1 MIKHKDMEKTE
12 ALLIEYKNLLGT
24 EDEASEK
31 RKKEI
36 LAALKEDGTQET
48 HEKIKALISAELERI
63 DGDIKTIRE
72 RMDNED
78 YRLLPLSYI
87 AKKYFGKSAAWLS
100 QRINGTPVRGRV
112 YTLSA
117 EQKDIFNRAVK
128 EIGERIGSFQIA

>member
-1 MIKHKDMEKTE
+1 MEKTDILLQE
-12 ALLIEYKNLLGT
+12 YKALLGAD
-24 EDEASEK
+24 DEASAK

-36 LAALKEDGTQET
+36 LAALKEGGTPEA
-48 HEKIKALISAELERI
+48 HRRIEEFIGAELERI
-63 DGDIKTIRE
+63 DGDIQTIRD
-72 RMDNED
+72 RIDDED

-117 EQKDIFNRAVK
+117 EQKDTFNRAVR
-128 EIGERIGSFQIA
+128 EIGKRIGSFRIA

>member
-1 MIKHKDMEKTE
+1 MEKTE
-12 ALLIEYKNLLGT
+12 VLLIEYKNLLGT

-48 HEKIKALISAELERI
+48 REKIKALISAELERI

>member
-1 MIKHKDMEKTE
+1 MEKTE

>member
-1 MIKHKDMEKTE
+1 MEKTE
-12 ALLIEYKNLLGT
+12 VLLIEYKNLLGT

-48 HEKIKALISAELERI
+48 REKIKALISAELERI

-128 EIGERIGSFQIA
+128 EIGKRIGSFQIA

>member
-1 MIKHKDMEKTE
+1 MEKTE
-12 ALLIEYKNLLGT
+12 ALLQEYKTLLGMD
-24 EDEASEK
+24 DEISEK
-31 RKKEI
+31 RKEDI

-48 HEKIKALISAELERI
+48 HEKIKVLIGAELERI
-63 DGDIKTIRE
+63 DSDIKTIRE
-72 RMDNED
+72 RMDDED